1 MEVFFSS
8 HPFATSF
15 SAAAASLCSAMRPL
29 NAMRAPRRL
38 WQQLRRT
45 GAYGLH
51 ACSASRL
58 ALVCTL
64 TQAHTE
70 WSHSR
75 HIHSST
81 LNKQQQAEVD
91 AAAAVAPAAAASSAA
106 ASDSDFESLRGWL
119 STQCRAIPAS
129 SSDIRLLESPDEFYT
144 TLLSLSQGAQQ
155 RVLLSSLYLGTGP
168 HEEKLVETIRQR
180 MEQQPDLRVNV
191 LLDYLRG
198 TRLVGAEG
206 LSSVT
211 ALAPLM
217 QSQPQSDPASASPR
231 FSLHLLQLPPPA
243 VPMQI
248 TPLRAWV
255 ERTFFT
261 GNKTREAVG
270 VHHMKFYVFDD
281 HVIISG

>member
-1 MEVFFSS
+1 
-8 HPFATSF
+8 
-15 SAAAASLCSAMRPL
+15 MRSL
-29 NAMRAPRRL
+29 NAMRVPPHRL

-45 GAYGLH
+45 GACGLQ
-51 ACSASRL
+51 SSGGRL

-64 TQAHTE
+64 TQAHAE
-70 WSHSR
+70 FNHSR
-75 HIHSST
+75 HLHSSIR
-81 LNKQQQAEVD
+81 NKQKQVD
-91 AAAAVAPAAAASSAA
+91 VNDADAVAPAVAASSDG
-106 ASDSDFESLRGWL
+106 ASDPDFDSLRGWL

-129 SSDIRLLESPDEFYT
+129 SSDIRLLESPDEFYH
-144 TLLSLSQGAQQ
+144 TLLSLTQGAQQ
-155 RVLLSSLYLGTGP
+155 RVLLSSLYMGTGP
-168 HEEKLVETIRQR
+168 HEEKLVETILQR
-180 MEQQPDLRVNV
+180 MEQQPHLRVNV

-206 LSSVT
+206 HSSVT

-217 QSQPQSDPASASPR
+217 QQQSQSQSQSKSASAAAAR
-231 FSLHLLQLPPPA
+231 FALHLLQLPSPA

>member
-1 MEVFFSS
+1 
-8 HPFATSF
+8 
-15 SAAAASLCSAMRPL
+15 MRPL

-51 ACSASRL
+51 ACSGSRL

-64 TQAHTE
+64 TQAHAE
-70 WSHSR
+70 SSHSR

-81 LNKQQQAEVD
+81 LHKQQQADVD
-91 AAAAVAPAAAASSAA
+91 AAAAVAPVAAASSGA
-106 ASDSDFESLRGWL
+106 ASDSDFDSLRGWL

-180 MEQQPDLRVNV
+180 MEQQPGLRVNV

-217 QSQPQSDPASASPR
+217 QPQSQSQSQPESSSAAAPR

>member
-1 MEVFFSS
+1 
-8 HPFATSF
+8 
-15 SAAAASLCSAMRPL
+15 L
-29 NAMRAPRRL
+29 
-38 WQQLRRT
+38 
-45 GAYGLH
+45 
-51 ACSASRL
+51 
-58 ALVCTL
+58 
-64 TQAHTE
+64 
-70 WSHSR
+70 SHSR

-81 LNKQQQAEVD
+81 LNKQQLAGVD
-91 AAAAVAPAAAASSAA
+91 AAAAVAPAAAAPSAA